1 MSSSISCDGCSSD
14 QLEPRESR
22 WGERGVDT
30 AGRRSGSV
38 VSPPRSHERT
48 QSPVHSHASPLP
60 PPAPR
65 LDAATLAPASA
76 PSEQNNGV
84 SLARGGGMGWSARG
98 GPGVP
103 GGRSGC
109 RRVSCLSLGRCW
121 GGLKT
126 ACHYVKSDGQYL
138 KSGRQYVKSGGQYL
152 RSGRQYVKSGGQYL
166 RSAWQHLRSIREC
179 AAVVCEPPPTTRTP
193 PHRPRPPRRA
203 RTKQWGVTS
212 SQRRYGV
219 ECPRRAGGAWRSVGL
234 PQSVVPVAWEVLGNT
249 ICYNQM
255 ILTTR
260 QRILTT
266 RSND

>member
-38 VSPPRSHERT
+38 VSLPRSHERT
-48 QSPVHSHASPLP
+48 QLPVHSHASPLP

-65 LDAATLAPASA
+65 LDAATPAPASA
-76 PSEQNNGV
+76 ASQQNNGV
-84 SLARGGGMGWSARG
+84 SLVRGGGMGWSARG

-179 AAVVCEPPPTTRTP
+179 AAVVCEPTPTTRAP
-193 PHRPRPPRRA
+193 PGRRHTRPGLRGASEQNNGVSLVRSGGMGWSARGGPGVPGGRSGCRRVSCLSLG
-203 RTKQWGVTS
+203 RCW
-212 SQRRYGV
+212 
-219 ECPRRAGGAWRSVGL
+219 EIRS
-234 PQSVVPVAWEVLGNT
+234 AT
-249 ICYNQM
+249 I
-255 ILTTR
+255 R
-260 QRILTT
+260 
-266 RSND
+266 